1 MLESIL
7 GLENLRHGKQEDV
20 AHRWENKVPL
30 TMVNKILV
38 VNDEKDIVDLIE
50 EALSK
55 ILRQPERHQK
65 SIRRRAGTAHLR
77 GYQPDTTILDVI
89 LPDMNGFEVH
99 RKKRKFSYCS
109 ILFLPS
115 RSTALSSIP
124 ETVIEKKKM

>member
-1 MLESIL
+1 M
-7 GLENLRHGKQEDV
+7 
-20 AHRWENKVPL
+20 PL
-30 TMVNKILV
+30 TMANKILV

-65 SIRRRAGTAHLR
+65 SIRRRAGTAHLQ

>member
-1 MLESIL
+1 
-7 GLENLRHGKQEDV
+7 
-20 AHRWENKVPL
+20 
-30 TMVNKILV
+30 MVNKILV

-109 ILFLPS
+109 
-115 RSTALSSIP
+115 RTTALSSIS
-124 ETVIEKKKM
+124 ETVIEKRKCKKFLVI